1 MGNVN
6 VVKGIYDAFGK
17 GDVPGVLGALDP
29 KVEWGEAEGFLFDVG
44 KKFIGPDEVL
54 QGVFMRIVNET
65 TDFTVHPEK
74 FIDGGDCVVSLGRY
88 SGSVNSTGEK
98 FDAQYAH
105 VWEFRDGKVVW
116 FQQYTDTGQFQ
127 KAAGQPAGGV

>member
-1 MGNVN
+1 MGSNVD
-6 VVKGIYDAFGK
+6 VVKGIYDAFVK
-17 GDVPGVLGALDP
+17 GDVPAVLGALDP

-54 QGVFMRIVNET
+54 NGVFMRIANET
-65 TDFTVHPEK
+65 THFTVHPEEYV
-74 FIDGGDCVVSLGRY
+74 DGGDKVVSTGRY
-88 SGSVNSTGEK
+88 TGSVNATRKS

-105 VWEFRDGKVVW
+105 YWEFKDGKVTR

-127 KAAGQPAGGV
+127 KAAAS